1 MVPCPAGK
9 FGSVTGA
16 SSEAGCTDCIPGFYC
31 PEGTAGAPTYSLK
44 CPPGHYCPQGT
55 KTAEQNPCPD
65 TKFGTELGFERSDQC
80 KDCKA
85 GYTCKGGDPTGD
97 TLCPAGHYCP
107 AGQNEIKCAAGTYT
121 EEQGATSRFLRK
133 FVSYIVVYFCKE
145 NNSYQQMLTLSD

>member
-1 MVPCPAGK
+1 MCPKGYYCNDGINMVPCPAGK

-16 SSEAGCTDCIPGFYC
+16 SSETGCTDCTPGFYC

-44 CPPGHYCPQGT
+44 CPPGHFCPQGT

-65 TKFGTELGFERSDQC
+65 TKYGTELGFERSDQC

-121 EEQGATSRFLRK
+121 EEQGATSRFYGNLCL
-133 FVSYIVVYFCKE
+133 I
-145 NNSYQQMLTLSD
+145 Q

>member
-16 SSEAGCTDCIPGFYC
+16 SSETGCTDCIPGFYC

-44 CPPGHYCPQGT
+44 CPPGHFCPQGT

-65 TKFGTELGFERSDQC
+65 TKYGTELGFERSDQC

-121 EEQGATSRFLRK
+121 EEQGATSRFYGNL
-133 FVSYIVVYFCKE
+133 CLM
-145 NNSYQQMLTLSD
+145 Q